1 MVTNETTNEIL
12 FTLEDCAL
20 CKFIELVT
28 GFLPLPPK
36 IISLKKPVKEILN
49 LSPTKTFPILKSTD
63 DYITGV
69 LPIIKYLIK
78 TSKDESDGVVLDSRE
93 ILLGKNIKEESQ
105 IDTWTNYILISIC
118 PITTEIIG
126 QLRGKKKYDKN
137 ILDMAINDLLSALN
151 VVNNKL
157 NLNTFLTSNTIQLA
171 DLMLVSVLFD
181 CFNDVL
187 TQDKLD
193 NIPNVTRVFKF
204 VSHMKKFV
212 EIFGKYELCKEQ
224 KAPLP
229 FVESKEEE
237 EHTEEKK
244 EKNKDKKNKKKKE
257 NKEEKQQ
264 QKEDEKKDKK
274 EKKKK
279 EKKKK
284 EKKNKMKGKKKKKKK
299 KRKKKKKIKRKI
311 KKIKRIKEKKKKNKM
326 EIYEII
332 K

>member
-157 NLNTFLTSNTIQLA
+157 NLNTFLTSNKIQLA

-193 NIPNVTRVFKF
+193 KIPNVTRVFKF

-244 EKNKDKKNKKKKE
+244 EKNKDKKNKKEKE
-257 NKEEKQQ
+257 NKEGKQQ
-264 QKEDEKKDKK
+264 QHEGDKKDKK

-279 EKKKK
+279 E
-284 EKKNKMKGKKKKKKK
+284 
-299 KRKKKKKIKRKI
+299 KKIKRKI

>member
-12 FTLEDCAL
+12 FSLEDCAL

-126 QLRGKKKYDKN
+126 QLRGKKNMIK
-137 ILDMAINDLLSALN
+137 
-151 VVNNKL
+151 
-157 NLNTFLTSNTIQLA
+157 
-171 DLMLVSVLFD
+171 
-181 CFNDVL
+181 
-187 TQDKLD
+187 
-193 NIPNVTRVFKF
+193 
-204 VSHMKKFV
+204 
-212 EIFGKYELCKEQ
+212 IF
-224 KAPLP
+224 
-229 FVESKEEE
+229 
-237 EHTEEKK
+237 
-244 EKNKDKKNKKKKE
+244 
-257 NKEEKQQ
+257 
-264 QKEDEKKDKK
+264 
-274 EKKKK
+274 
-279 EKKKK
+279 
-284 EKKNKMKGKKKKKKK
+284 
-299 KRKKKKKIKRKI
+299 
-311 KKIKRIKEKKKKNKM
+311 
-326 EIYEII
+326 
-332 K
+332 

>member
-157 NLNTFLTSNTIQLA
+157 NLNTFLTSNKIQLA

-193 NIPNVTRVFKF
+193 KIPNVTRVFKF

-244 EKNKDKKNKKKKE
+244 EKNKDKKNKKEKE
-257 NKEEKQQ
+257 NKEGKQQ
-264 QKEDEKKDKK
+264 QQHEGDKKDKK

-279 EKKKK
+279 EN
-284 EKKNKMKGKKKKKKK
+284 KNKEENKENKENKGKE
-299 KRKKKKKIKRKI
+299 
-311 KKIKRIKEKKKKNKM
+311 EK
-326 EIYEII
+326 
-332 K
+332 

>member
-12 FTLEDCAL
+12 FTLEDCSL

-78 TSKDESDGVVLDSRE
+78 SSKDESDGVVLDSRE

-105 IDTWTNYILISIC
+105 IDTWINYILTSIC

-157 NLNTFLTSNTIQLA
+157 NLNTFLTSNKIQLA

-193 NIPNVTRVFKF
+193 KIPNVTRVFKF

-229 FVESKEEE
+229 FVENKEEEE

-244 EKNKDKKNKKKKE
+244 EKNKDKKNKKEKE
-257 NKEEKQQ
+257 NKEGKQQ
-264 QKEDEKKDKK
+264 QHEGDKKDKK

-279 EKKKK
+279 ENKNKEENKENK
-284 EKKNKMKGKKKKKKK
+284 ENKGKEEKK
-299 KRKKKKKIKRKI
+299 
-311 KKIKRIKEKKKKNKM
+311 
-326 EIYEII
+326 
-332 K
+332 

>member
-157 NLNTFLTSNTIQLA
+157 NLNTFLTSNKIQLA

-193 NIPNVTRVFKF
+193 KIPNVTRVFKF

-244 EKNKDKKNKKKKE
+244 EKNKDKKNKKEKE
-257 NKEEKQQ
+257 NKEGKQQ
-264 QKEDEKKDKK
+264 QHEGDKKDKK

-279 EKKKK
+279 EKKR
-284 EKKNKMKGKKKKKKK
+284 KKKKKKK
-299 KRKKKKKIKRKI
+299 IKIMM
-311 KKIKRIKEKKKKNKM
+311 KKKKNMKKKNKRINSNY
-326 EIYEII
+326 IYYNILI
-332 K
+332 LNLKN

>member
-157 NLNTFLTSNTIQLA
+157 NLNTFLTSNKIQLA

-193 NIPNVTRVFKF
+193 KIPNVTRVFKF

-244 EKNKDKKNKKKKE
+244 EKNKDKKNKKEKE
-257 NKEEKQQ
+257 NKEGKQQ
-264 QKEDEKKDKK
+264 QHEGDKKDKK

-279 EKKKK
+279 EQKNKEENKENK
-284 EKKNKMKGKKKKKKK
+284 ENKGKEEKK
-299 KRKKKKKIKRKI
+299 
-311 KKIKRIKEKKKKNKM
+311 
-326 EIYEII
+326 
-332 K
+332 

>member
-157 NLNTFLTSNTIQLA
+157 NLNTFLTSNKIQLA

-193 NIPNVTRVFKF
+193 KIPNVTRVFKF

-244 EKNKDKKNKKKKE
+244 EKNKDKKNKEENKE
-257 NKEEKQQ
+257 NKENKG
-264 QKEDEKKDKK
+264 KEEKK
-274 EKKKK
+274 
-279 EKKKK
+279 
-284 EKKNKMKGKKKKKKK
+284 
-299 KRKKKKKIKRKI
+299 
-311 KKIKRIKEKKKKNKM
+311 
-326 EIYEII
+326 
-332 K
+332 